1 MLRCIAVDD
10 EPLALDVI
18 KSYSEK
24 LSSMVLVKTFT
35 STNRAL
41 EYLAE
46 HPVDLL
52 FLDIEL
58 PGANGISFYKSL
70 GRKLPVIFTTAY
82 SDYAVEGFN
91 VDAVD
96 YLLKPID
103 ENRFCKAVEKAS
115 ELVSL
120 RLQNPDFHGK
130 SLSVRADYQLVQ
142 IPFEDILYIEGL
154 NDYVQIYRVDQP
166 PVLSLI
172 PLKTILQKLPAQSF
186 KRIHRSYIIPVS
198 RVTSYYS
205 RRLQIG
211 DKVIPIGDT
220 YREEVKE
227 IFRPA

>member
-24 LSSMVLVKTFT
+24 LSSLDLVKVFT

-41 EYLAE
+41 EYLAA

-70 GRKLPVIFTTAY
+70 TEKPPVVFTTAY

-103 ENRFCKAVEKAS
+103 ENRFIRAVEKVS
-115 ELVSL
+115 ELVNL
-120 RLQNPDFHGK
+120 RLQTSDQNGK
-130 SLSVRADYQLVQ
+130 YLSVRADYQLIQ
-142 IPFEDILYIEGL
+142 IPLEDILYIEGL

-172 PLKTILQKLPAQSF
+172 PLKTILQKLPSQCF

-205 RRLQIG
+205 RRLLIG
-211 DKVIPIGDT
+211 NKVIPIGDT
-220 YREEVKE
+220 YRELVKE
-227 IFRPA
+227 IFRPT